1 MFGRWPGIIPSRRSL
16 RASASPAPWRSS
28 GRRSTWRAVVHE
40 QLNARLWKI
49 YNSVPGEA
57 GAASDAELRRVSQL
71 VTKTIEWFGQRTA
84 D

>member
-1 MFGRWPGIIPSRRSL
+1 M
-16 RASASPAPWRSS
+16 
-28 GRRSTWRAVVHE
+28 HE